1 MRRSID
7 IDGLDFRGYPLP
19 AAARIGNLVMSSGI
33 AGQDVTTGEISTDLG
48 TQVAHLFKNIDLIVS
63 AAGGSTDDII
73 KCTFHVRD
81 QPVRE
86 YINREWVRMFAD
98 PASRP
103 ARHTMNGTLTG
114 TVEVQCEFVA
124 VLNSTSVDK

>member
-7 IDGLDFRGYPLP
+7 LDGLDFRGYPLP
-19 AAARIGNLVMSSGI
+19 AAARIGDLVMSSGI

-48 TQVAHLFKNIDLIVS
+48 TQTAHVFKNIDLIVG

-81 QPVRE
+81 QAVRE
-86 YINREWVRMFAD
+86 YINREWVRMFPD
-98 PASRP
+98 PANRP
-103 ARHTMNGTLTG
+103 ARHTLNGTLTG
-114 TVEVQCEFVA
+114 SVDVQCEFIA
-124 VLNSTSVDK
+124 VLNSSSN